1 VQFVRPV
8 DRIRLL
14 FAYTRTMSRY
24 SLPAHRVYCSFM
36 LCHGAWHCQFL
47 EPDLKTPLPRKPTF
61 ADPEKIRELA
71 RRGEAVGTLEA
82 RLMLEQGIETGR
94 GGVFLK
100 LTPEQYAR
108 LKRS

>member
-1 VQFVRPV
+1 
-8 DRIRLL
+8 
-14 FAYTRTMSRY
+14 MSRY
-24 SLPAHRVYCSFM
+24 SLPTHRVYCSFM
-36 LCHGAWHCQFL
+36 LCRGAWHCQFL
-47 EPDLKTPLPRKPTF
+47 ESDLKTPLPRKLTF

-82 RLMLEQGIETGR
+82 RLMLEQAIETGR

-100 LTPEQYAR
+100 LTPEQYAH

>member
-1 VQFVRPV
+1 
-8 DRIRLL
+8 
-14 FAYTRTMSRY
+14 
-24 SLPAHRVYCSFM
+24 
-36 LCHGAWHCQFL
+36 
-47 EPDLKTPLPRKPTF
+47 
-61 ADPEKIRELA
+61 
-71 RRGEAVGTLEA
+71 VGTLEA